1 LKPDQV
7 PALAYKLAIVGD
19 TLCLIFILLVVFAS
33 FPFRIT
39 NPLWLAVATE
49 SLLSNGGF
57 ALVGL
62 SFLSFASYLDPDN
75 IFLQKH
81 TNFLFR
87 LCCFAVVGFSLLIPI
102 QFYISYRN
110 IQSARDQFISRFNA
124 SLSQV
129 KFFEQKVR
137 SAKTFDQLQVV
148 MRSYQAV
155 AIPEAERQKP
165 LDSLKSNLLIKIQEA
180 KRLLANSKRPELLA
194 EKTWEQVQLS
204 VRNIL
209 WSLVYVV
216 SFSAFAQRRDAE
228 KPWLQGFIESILNL
242 LNSGL
247 ERRERRLEARVKQ
260 AATLDSSQA
269 SFTPKDISR
278 QHQEGLIDPLWLPDS
293 DQESEQAPWTSPD
306 VQANADASLPGSG
319 LSQSSTGMP
328 TTKTKWWQRLQP
340 SRVRQSDEMSQFF
353 DSLANQASPDQD
365 EPISSREDLSSSV
378 AQGDS
383 ADVLPIKPPTPPQPL
398 PSRRGWGWQRPADVQ
413 YFEALAQDDDTNSLP
428 DQPTPKPSEHSN
440 AGDHPNP

>member
-7 PALAYKLAIVGD
+7 PVLAYKLAVVGD
-19 TLCLIFILLVVFAS
+19 TLCLIFVLLVLFAS
-33 FPFRIT
+33 FPFRLT
-39 NPLWLAVATE
+39 NPLWLAIASE
-49 SLLSNGGF
+49 SILSNGGF

-62 SFLSFASYLDPDN
+62 SFLSVSNYLDPDN
-75 IFLQKH
+75 AFLQKH

-87 LCCFAVVGFSLLIPI
+87 LCCFAVIGFFLLIPI

-110 IQSARDQFISRFNA
+110 IQFARAQFISRFNV

-137 SAKTFDQLQVV
+137 SARTFDQLQLV

-165 LDSLKSNLLIKIQEA
+165 LDSLKSILLVKIQEA
-180 KRLLANSKRPELLA
+180 KRLLANSRRPELLA
-194 EKTWEQVQLS
+194 EKTWEQIQLS

-247 ERRERRLEARVKQ
+247 ERRERRLEARVQQ
-260 AATLDSSQA
+260 AATLASSDP
-269 SFTPKDISR
+269 SFTSKDIAR

-293 DQESEQAPWTSPD
+293 DQESEQPPWTLPE
-306 VQANADASLPGSG
+306 VQANVDASLPPSG
-319 LSQSSTGMP
+319 LSQSSTGMSASR
-328 TTKTKWWQRLQP
+328 WWQRLNP
-340 SRVRQSDEMSQFF
+340 GRVRQSDEMSQFL
-353 DSLANQASPDQD
+353 DSLANQASPEQD
-365 EPISSREDLSSSV
+365 EQISSNQDSPSSV
-378 AQGDS
+378 AGVDS
-383 ADVLPIKPPTPPQPL
+383 SDVASIKSPTPPQQL
-398 PSRRGWGWQRPADVQ
+398 PGRRGWGWQRPADVQ
-413 YFEALAQDDDTNSLP
+413 YFEVLAQDDDTNSLP
-428 DQPTPKPSEHSN
+428 NQPTPKPTDYSN
-440 AGDHPNP
+440 AGDQNNP